1 MPWGKDPHD
10 PTSQIGVV
18 RAVRAGDGSI
28 AVAWD
33 WRPFLDDDPVFNL
46 DIDSRREIVE
56 LRLLHGTGSAPAFV
70 PPVPFG
76 EKLSD
81 RLDPEGWYKIFDD
94 LDEDRE
100 HFFSIYGKEK
110 SGQWTGPWT
119 VRGHVDWGSGT
130 NLVPSLPASGD
141 SWTINIVTSDASLL
155 PAGPDIE
162 DGVTAAVYSYDPAGL
177 EDMGFIESATIAPP
191 IAVTVTTAGTISFYP
206 LRYAW
211 DGTADGYDILMN
223 SRFTKDETGAVHKS
237 IAADGDISF
246 TPDEARRLI
255 SRMALLGGWRILIEA
270 SNSGAFTVS
279 NPPAFSFNYW
289 WN

>member
-1 MPWGKDPHD
+1 MPWGRDPFD

-18 RAVRAGDGSI
+18 RAARAGDGAI

-76 EKLSD
+76 EELSD

-94 LDEDRE
+94 LNEDRE
-100 HFFSIYGKEK
+100 HFFSIYGQEK

-130 NLVPSLPASGD
+130 TSVNLPASGD
-141 SWTINIVTSDASLL
+141 SWTINISTSDTSVL
-155 PAGPDIE
+155 PAGTLIE
-162 DGVTAAVYSYDPAGL
+162 DGVWAAVYSYDPSGL
-177 EDMGFIESATIAPP
+177 ENMGFIESATIAP
-191 IAVTVTTAGTISFYP
+191 ITATVTTAGTISFYP
-206 LRYAW
+206 LRYDW
-211 DGTADGYDILMN
+211 DGTTDGYDILMN

-237 IAADGDISF
+237 ITATGPISF
-246 TPDEARRLI
+246 TPAEARRLV
-255 SRMALLGGWRILIEA
+255 SRMALLGSWRILIVA
-270 SNSGAFTVS
+270 SNSGAVTIS
-279 NPPAFSFNYW
+279 GPPEFDFFYW